1 MRLEPLIAKQYMMKG
16 CEKVETKSTR
26 RKRMSKEDLGK
37 LIDSKKFS
45 KTMYCYGDDKLGNFI
60 KEIYFDGMREGYNL
74 AKFRLELLDGMP
86 FDAADEYWDNN
97 MEKIRNI
104 LNLCKQYDEIDK
116 QKND

>member
-1 MRLEPLIAKQYMMKG
+1 ML
-16 CEKVETKSTR
+16 
-26 RKRMSKEDLGK
+26 KEEIGK
-37 LIDSKKFS
+37 LPDSKKFG
-45 KTMYCYGDDKLGNFI
+45 KTILCYGDDKLENII

-97 MEKIRNI
+97 MEKIRSI
-104 LNLCKQYDEIDK
+104 LNLCKRYDEIDK